1 MLSSILIFSVVSTL
15 LAIPSSFIFISD
27 ILFFILGVKYVSFLY
42 LLSLHYVLSFL
53 YLPEHV
59 KYIYNC
65 CFNILVYWLS
75 SHLFLAL
82 FLLIVFF
89 SFDYGLCF
97 LLLCRLVNFCL
108 DTRNYGF
115 YIVGCWVLFFFF
127 FQLFLGFLLCAVMLV
142 GISLI
147 LSKMLLNCAKTG
159 PIQPLTWV
167 SLTPLLRQGFS
178 EDTMQSSHVLG
189 DLLILSGRNTKYY
202 QLSLQWLS
210 QRFLSSDSFPTL
222 SPYTCV

>member
-1 MLSSILIFSVVSTL
+1 MGYVFYFYAGMLTFVWILEIMGFTL
-15 LAIPSSFIFISD
+15 LGA
-27 ILFFILGVKYVSFLY
+27 G
-42 LLSLHYVLSFL
+42 
-53 YLPEHV
+53 
-59 KYIYNC
+59 
-65 CFNILVYWLS
+65 
-75 SHLFLAL
+75 
-82 FLLIVFF
+82 
-89 SFDYGLCF
+89 
-97 LLLCRLVNFCL
+97 FC
-108 DTRNYGF
+108 
-115 YIVGCWVLFFFF
+115 FFF

-202 QLSLQWLS
+202 QLSLQ
-210 QRFLSSDSFPTL
+210 
-222 SPYTCV
+222 